1 MPHLMRRAVSAALA
15 SALVAL
21 GLATRLPAQ
30 TRPDVS
36 GLSARVPADWVRDAV
51 VYELNVRTF
60 TEAGTFAATTARLPE
75 LRDLG
80 VTVVWLM
87 PIHPLGQVKKKGRIG
102 SPYAVRDY
110 LAVNPDY
117 GTMDDLRRLV
127 REAHR
132 LGMKVILDVVLNHTS
147 WDNALLQRPGFHKR
161 DAAGNVLSP
170 YDWTD
175 IAQLDYANP
184 ATRTYI
190 RDVLAYWVREADID
204 GYRADVAFLV
214 PTDFWEA
221 ARAHVDGIKP
231 GLMWLAESHEA
242 DLLVKAFDLDYA
254 WPSYHALKDAIQG
267 TRPARVIRET
277 WEADQR
283 IYPRG
288 AVQLRFADNHDE
300 TRATTLFGTKGAL
313 AASALIF
320 TMDGVP
326 MLYNGMEVGD
336 PTESGSPAL
345 FEDLPVFWGARERRP
360 EFPRFY
366 AQLIPFRQAHAA
378 LRRGTLRW
386 VRNADEDRVVTF
398 LRADASEELLVAIN
412 LSNRP
417 FTGSV
422 EMAGTGFLEVT
433 PWQEGRPGAEAAD
446 RTARPATLPTLA
458 LEPWG
463 VRLFR
468 RPR

>member
-1 MPHLMRRAVSAALA
+1 MPDVMRRAVPSACAALLA
-15 SALVAL
+15 AVVCAGAL
-21 GLATRLPAQ
+21 RAQ
-30 TRPDVS
+30 SRPDVS
-36 GLSARVPADWVRDAV
+36 GREARVPAEWVRDAV

-87 PIHPLGQVKKKGRIG
+87 PIHPIGQVKKKGRVG

-110 LAVNPDY
+110 LGINPDY

-132 LGMKVILDVVLNHTS
+132 LGLKVILDVVLNHTS
-147 WDNALLQRPGFHKR
+147 WDNALLSRPGFHKR

-175 IAQLDYANP
+175 IAQLDYGNA
-184 ATRTYI
+184 ATRAYML
-190 RDVLAYWVREADID
+190 DVLAFWVREADID

-214 PTDFWEA
+214 PTDFWEE
-221 ARAHVDGIKP
+221 ARARVDRIKP

-242 DLLVKAFDLDYA
+242 DLLVQAFDLDYG
-254 WPSYHALKDAIQG
+254 WPGYHALKDAIQG
-267 TRPARVIRET
+267 TRSARVIREE
-277 WEADQR
+277 WEAER
-283 IYPRG
+283 RTYPRG
-288 AVQLRFADNHDE
+288 ALHLRMSDNHDE
-300 TRATTLFGTKGAL
+300 SRATTLFGTRGAL
-313 AASALIF
+313 AASALVF
-320 TMDGVP
+320 AMDGLP
-326 MLYNGMEVGD
+326 LLYNGMEVGD
-336 PTESGSPAL
+336 PTESGAPAL

-366 AQLIPFRQAHAA
+366 AQLIPFRRAHAA
-378 LRRGTLRW
+378 LRRGSLTWLR
-386 VRNADEDRVVTF
+386 NSDEDRVVTF
-398 LRADASEELLVAIN
+398 VRQEGTEEILAAVN

-417 FTGSV
+417 FAGTV
-422 EMAGTGFLEVT
+422 ETAGTGFIEVT
-433 PWQEGRPGAEAAD
+433 PWRDGRPGAEAAD
-446 RTARPATLPTLA
+446 ATARPAALPALT

-463 VRLFR
+463 VRFFR
-468 RPR
+468 RTR